1 MPKDKNP
8 LPSQNQSEK
17 SDQQQTLAN
26 KNHLRK
32 ASGNRRIE
40 YQLLQETDVSLS
52 PPKNDSSMQNR
63 MIGGTQCTAIA
74 EDPFDVHWSQQVLEE
89 TAKQRQNGGHQL
101 KTGAE
106 TESSG
111 QQANPFTWEMGSASV
126 NV

>member
-1 MPKDKNP
+1 MS
-8 LPSQNQSEK
+8 SQNQPEET
-17 SDQQQTLAN
+17 DQQQAMAN

-52 PPKNDSSMQNR
+52 PPKSDSSMLNQ
-63 MIGGTQCTAIA
+63 MAGGGSHRTVA
-74 EDPFDVHWSQQVLEE
+74 EDPFDVHWSQRVLEE
-89 TAKQRQNGGHQL
+89 TAKQRQNGGNQL
-101 KTGAE
+101 KVDTE
-106 TESSG
+106 TKPSG